1 MTLGLAKGGIGSQ
14 LELDHVSTLGLL
26 GIEILEAIEG
36 CGLIFIELEIL
47 VARLLVLL
55 PGGVGV

>member
-1 MTLGLAKGGIGSQ
+1 M
-14 LELDHVSTLGLL
+14 STLGFL
-26 GIEILEAIEG
+26 GIKILEAMEG
-36 CGLIFIELEIL
+36 RGLIFIELEIL